1 MARET
6 NAKCRKCRR
15 AGEKLFLKGDRC
27 GTPKCGVVK
36 RAYAPGVHGKKMTRG
51 LSEYG
56 LQLSAKQ
63 KVKRIYGVLEKQF
76 KRHFEEVKNKK
87 GVTGDLLLE
96 RLETR
101 LDNVAYRMGLGSSRS
116 QARQL
121 VNHGWVTVNGRKTDV
136 PSAEVKVGAKI
147 ALNATKVDKKYLK
160 EINQV
165 LKNKK
170 DIPGW
175 IDFNPSSLEAKI
187 IRRPERGETGV
198 NVDAQIIVEYYSR

>member
-27 GTPKCGVVK
+27 ATPKCGVVK

-56 LQLSAKQ
+56 LQLSVKQ
-63 KVKRIYGVLEKQF
+63 RIKRIYGILERQF
-76 KRHFEEVKNKK
+76 RKHFEEVRHKK
-87 GVTGDLLLE
+87 GITGDLLLE
-96 RLETR
+96 RLEMR
-101 LDNVAYRMGLGSSRS
+101 LDNVIYRMGLGSSRS

-121 VNHGWVTVNGRKTDV
+121 VNHGWIRINDKKANI
-136 PSAEVKVGAKI
+136 PSLEVKVGSKV
-147 ALNATKVDKKYLK
+147 ALNPTKVDKKYLK
-160 EINQV
+160 EISQI

-170 DIPGW
+170 DVPGW
-175 IDFNPSSLEAKI
+175 IDFNTDNFEGKI
-187 IRRPERGETGV
+187 IKRPERAEMGI
-198 NVDAQIIVEYYSR
+198 NVDAQVVVEYYSR